1 MTSGVRWV
9 LKHQHTYFF
18 NKQAQS
24 FRWISVKSL
33 NMCSFYHSALQCVSL
48 LLSEWNRHRLS
59 IFALYGKCWRK
70 TFLRRLLSYT
80 ASLSCVKV
88 SVVLTHS
95 VCFLSSSLS
104 KYDSNMVSISID
116 SALAIV
122 FELWMLHWASK
133 HLNTLFM
140 LLLTVV
146 SGLWRQVFW
155 LMSTKSFLL
164 DMYPE
169 MWRCEC
175 DWEYSK
181 VTLKISISLMKELLW
196 TSAEW
201 TAQFRYNSEFPR
213 KNIK

>member
-1 MTSGVRWV
+1 MGAQTSTHVFF
-9 LKHQHTYFF
+9 FF

-33 NMCSFYHSALQCVSL
+33 NICNFYHSALQCVSL

-70 TFLRRLLSYT
+70 TFLRRLLSYI

-88 SVVLTHS
+88 SVVLTHP
-95 VCFLSSSLS
+95 VCFLSSSPS
-104 KYDSNMVSISID
+104 KYDSNMMSISID

-146 SGLWRQVFW
+146 SGLGRGILANEYKEFSSGYVSRDVKMWVW
-155 LMSTKSFLL
+155 LGIF
-164 DMYPE
+164 
-169 MWRCEC
+169 
-175 DWEYSK
+175 
-181 VTLKISISLMKELLW
+181 
-196 TSAEW
+196 
-201 TAQFRYNSEFPR
+201 
-213 KNIK
+213 